1 MRSFSANVR
10 RSFRLHASE
19 CFDLPA
25 LKASSSLDEVTVDEL
40 REDNSTLSMSI
51 DGREGTLHALNNS
64 SKAQKSL
71 CMVHGVQFTS
81 TEDEPGNRCDEPFPI
96 LIMFLTLIFCLVTC
110 VFE

>member
-1 MRSFSANVR
+1 MRNFSANVR

-25 LKASSSLDEVTVDEL
+25 LKASTSLDDVMVDEL

-51 DGREGTLHALNNS
+51 DGREGTLHALSKS

-71 CMVHGVQFTS
+71 CMVQGVKFTATDANES
-81 TEDEPGNRCDEPFPI
+81 SPTF
-96 LIMFLTLIFCLVTC
+96 LFMFNKRFGDVYI
-110 VFE
+110 

>member
-25 LKASSSLDEVTVDEL
+25 LKASSSLDEVTVNEL

-71 CMVHGVQFTS
+71 CMVHGFKAT
-81 TEDEPGNRCDEPFPI
+81 DPLHFDLI
-96 LIMFLTLIFCLVTC
+96 LMW
-110 VFE
+110 